1 MLHNAFIR
9 SMQVAFCLA
18 LAQAPLLF
26 PGSVSAQDAV
36 PEKSLRHLKTALP
49 VRTGDFD
56 KILQRHLVRVVAPYS
71 RTLYY
76 VDRGQER
83 GITVGLQRDF
93 ERFLNAKYKA
103 QLGKRPI
110 TVTISATTR
119 DQVLPMVASGLA
131 DIAVGNLTV
140 TAERLKLVD
149 MPVIEETAVVREIL
163 VTGPKTPQIGTI
175 DDLSGKTVHV
185 RRASSYYDS
194 LTALNERFR
203 RDHKAPV
210 TIVLVPDALEDEDL
224 MEMLNA
230 GLVQAIVVDDWK
242 AKLWAPML
250 SKIVV
255 RSDIVLRDNGRIG
268 WGIRKN
274 SPLLRAEI
282 ADFFQGWVK
291 THGTLQYRLAKATK
305 QMKQL
310 HDPTASA
317 EWKRFQATVALFEK
331 YGSQYDFDPLMLTAQ
346 GYQESQLNQNAH
358 SPVGAIGVMQLM
370 PATGTQM
377 KVGDIRQ
384 MEANIHAGAKYMD
397 SLMARYFADASFS
410 ENNRTLFA
418 FAAYNC
424 GPGNVAKARKE
435 AERRGLNPNKWF
447 NNVEIVI
454 AEKIGMETT
463 TYVRNIF
470 KYYVAYKLIADAKAR
485 AEAARAAIS
494 PGKN

>member
-1 MLHNAFIR
+1 MRLLRNISFRRI
-9 SMQVAFCLA
+9 AFCLA
-18 LAQAPLLF
+18 LAPALLF
-26 PGSVSAQDAV
+26 FTGAPAQNATQ
-36 PEKSLRHLKTALP
+36 PEKSLRHLKTSLP
-49 VRTGDFD
+49 ERFGDFD
-56 KILQRHLVRVVAPYS
+56 KILARRLIRIAAPYS

-83 GITVGLQRDF
+83 GITAGLLRDF

-103 QLGKRPI
+103 QLGKRPM

-119 DQVLPMVASGLA
+119 DQLIPLVTGGLD

-140 TAERLKLVD
+140 TPDRLKLVD
-149 MPVIEETAVVREIL
+149 MPVIEKVAVVREIL
-163 VTGPKTPQIGTI
+163 VTGPRSPAVASV
-175 DDLSGKTVHV
+175 DDLAGKTVHV

-203 RDHKAPV
+203 REHRAQIA
-210 TIVLVPDALEDEDL
+210 IVLVPDALEDEDL

-242 AKLWAPML
+242 ARLWTAALP
-250 SKIVV
+250 KIVLHPDV
-255 RSDIVLRDNGRIG
+255 VLRDSGHLG
-268 WGIRKN
+268 WVIRKD
-274 SPLLRAEI
+274 SPLLSAEI
-282 ADFFQGWVK
+282 TDFFQSWLK
-291 THGTLQYRLAKATK
+291 AHGTLQYRLAKATN
-305 QMKQL
+305 QMKL
-310 HDPTASA
+310 GNPTASA
-317 EWKRFQATVALFEK
+317 EWKRYQATVALFEK
-331 YGSQYDFDPLMLTAQ
+331 YGTQYDFDPLMLTAQ

-370 PATGTQM
+370 PATGAQL

-384 MEANIHAGAKYMD
+384 VEANIHAGAKYMD
-397 SLMARYFADASFS
+397 TLMARYFADASFT
-410 ENNRTLFA
+410 ETNRTLFA

-435 AERRGLNPNKWF
+435 TERRGLDPNKWF

-470 KYYVAYKLIADAKAR
+470 KYYVAYKLIADAKAH
-485 AEAARAAIS
+485 AEAARAGFSA
-494 PGKN
+494 GKN